1 MNVHENLKH
10 LRERAG
16 FTVAELSKKT
26 GIAKTTLSRWENSD
40 SLPNIE
46 NAAML
51 AEFYGVSLDELKYG
65 VKIEAGNVSEPAN
78 SASSD
83 TAKKSQRQGTI
94 TLCLAA
100 VIVLLVGALI
110 FVCTD
115 RSKQPESEY
124 DIHSS
129 QDDIDI
135 DQINPDAVFE
145 FDLTL
150 PQE

>member
-1 MNVHENLKH
+1 M
-10 LRERAG
+10 
-16 FTVAELSKKT
+16 
-26 GIAKTTLSRWENSD
+26 
-40 SLPNIE
+40 
-46 NAAML
+46 
-51 AEFYGVSLDELKYG
+51 KYG

-115 RSKQPESEY
+115 RIKQPESEY